1 MDMTR
6 TAAEMLEPIPA
17 NALFGI
23 RVQRAGPD
31 GAEVRLTV
39 AEQTSNVIGSL
50 HSSGLV
56 ALLDAAG
63 LAAVIGTAA
72 DPAQLTAV
80 VPLGSQVDA
89 RFRSPARGVLT
100 AHCALADEAQQA
112 LMAFWQQAA
121 DRALL
126 STEVAVHDGQGVLVC
141 DGTFTW
147 SLRRRES

>member
-23 RVQRAGPD
+23 RVRRAGPD
-31 GAEVRLTV
+31 GAEVSLAV
-39 AEQTSNVIGSL
+39 AEQASNVIGSL

-72 DPAQLTAV
+72 DPRQLSGV
-80 VPLGSQVDA
+80 VPLGSRAEA
-89 RFRSPARGVLT
+89 RFRAPARGMLT
-100 AHCALADEAQQA
+100 AHCALAYETQQE
-112 LMAFWQQAA
+112 LVPFWELAA
-121 DRALL
+121 DRAQL
-126 STEVAVHDGQGVLVC
+126 STPVVVHDGQGTLVC
-141 DGTFTW
+141 DGAFTW
-147 SLRRRES
+147 TLRRRDA